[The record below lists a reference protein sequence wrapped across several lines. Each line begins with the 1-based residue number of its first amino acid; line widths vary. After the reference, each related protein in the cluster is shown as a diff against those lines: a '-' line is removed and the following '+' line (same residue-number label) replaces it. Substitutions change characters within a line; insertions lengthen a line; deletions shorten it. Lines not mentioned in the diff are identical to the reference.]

1 MFCGRYK
8 QELQALKTLLHRR
21 ESELLS
27 RQSRIEELEA
37 ECMSMRHECERSRD
51 DSRAAVQLYGQL
63 QLFGQ
68 SFESVHGSLERLSQ
82 ALQEEKEST
91 RGTLFSL
98 RKELSTIERVAA
110 NIRRLSAKTSETASR
125 VDELN
130 DRAAQ
135 IGGIVGLIRDVA
147 EQTNLLALNAAIEA
161 ARAGEQGRGFAVV
174 ADEVRRLAE
183 RTAEA
188 TGQITSLVSAI
199 QAEVLQ
205 VKERVALS
213 PGEAAQFADDSQALM
228 DNMHGIMELSERMAK
243 AIEGSARRSF
253 TETAKV
259 DHLNFKFGIYK
270 VFMGLSD
277 SQAAD
282 VASHTACRLG
292 KWYYEGEGR
301 ECCSRLPGYHE
312 MEVPHEA
319 VHRYGAEAISLYRI
333 GKWAQGVAAIETME
347 KASMRVLEELERLAE
362 GGDRHETPLV
372 PEPGGA
378 AQPEAPM
385 PLPLVAR
392 LRRERANLRVGREA
406 S

>member
-1 MFCGRYK
+1 
-8 QELQALKTLLHRR
+8 
-21 ESELLS
+21 
-27 RQSRIEELEA
+27 
-37 ECMSMRHECERSRD
+37 MRHECDQSRD
-51 DSRAAVQLYGQL
+51 DSRASAQLYGQL

-68 SFESVHGSLERLSQ
+68 SFESVHASLARLSQ
-82 ALQEEKEST
+82 TLEEE
-91 RGTLFSL
+91 RECARDTLSSL
-98 RKELSTIERVAA
+98 RQELSAVERVAA

-213 PGEAAQFADDSQALM
+213 PGEAVQFANDSQALM
-228 DNMHGIMELSERMAK
+228 DNMHGIMALSERMAK
-243 AIEGSARRSF
+243 AIEGSALRSF

-259 DHLNFKFGIYK
+259 DHLNFKFDIYK

-277 SQAAD
+277 SGAAD
-282 VASHTACRLG
+282 FASHTACRLG
-292 KWYYEGEGR
+292 KWYYEGDGR
-301 ECCSRLPGYHE
+301 ECCSRLPGYRE
-312 MEVPHEA
+312 LEGPHEA
-319 VHRYGAEAISLYRI
+319 VHRYGVEAINLYRS

-362 GGDRHETPLV
+362 GGDRNETPLS
-372 PEPGGA
+372 PEQKGATHQPG
-378 AQPEAPM
+378 EIM
-385 PLPLVAR
+385 PLPMAAR
-392 LRRERANLRVGREA
+392 LRRERANPRIGRETL
-406 S
+406 

>member
-1 MFCGRYK
+1 
-8 QELQALKTLLHRR
+8 
-21 ESELLS
+21 
-27 RQSRIEELEA
+27 
-37 ECMSMRHECERSRD
+37 MRHECDRNRN
-51 DSRAAVQLYGQL
+51 DSSATAQLYEQL
-63 QLFGQ
+63 NLFGH
-68 SFESVHGSLERLSQ
+68 SFGSVRDSLVRLSKS
-82 ALQEEKEST
+82 LHEERERTRST
-91 RGTLFSL
+91 LSSL
-98 RKELSTIERVAA
+98 KKELSAIERVAT
-110 NIRRLSAKTSETASR
+110 NTLRLSAKTSEAASR

-183 RTAEA
+183 RTADA
-188 TGQITSLVSAI
+188 TGQITSLVSSI

-205 VKERVALS
+205 VKERIALS
-213 PGEAAQFADDSQALM
+213 PGEADQFAADSQALM
-228 DNMHGIMELSERMAK
+228 DNLHGIMGLSEKMAK
-243 AIEGSARRSF
+243 AMEGSALRSF

-277 SQAAD
+277 IQAAD

-292 KWYYEGEGR
+292 RWYYEGEGR

-319 VHRYGAEAISLYRI
+319 VHRYGAEAIRLYRV

-347 KASMRVLEELERLAE
+347 KASMRVLEELDRLAE
-362 GGDRHETPLV
+362 CGDRHEASIPR
-372 PEPGGA
+372 EPSGA
-378 AQPEAPM
+378 VQS

-392 LRRERANLRVGREA
+392 LRREPARLRLGREA
-406 S
+406 